1 MTAEA
6 LIAGAAQGLTYDD
19 FIEDLRDPD
28 VQGPLVSPRRFSDA
42 LHIDLQTLAE
52 QAGVHRN
59 TIARAPSSATVQRF
73 LRDALR
79 AIKAATDVA
88 DGDLSRALFWY
99 RNQPLAPFEYRTPE
113 QLVAAG
119 RTDDLLRYTT
129 SLMAGAAG

>member
-1 MTAEA
+1 MPQAVA
-6 LIAGAAQGLTYDD
+6 PGPAPSLTYEH

-28 VQGPLVSPRRFSDA
+28 LPGPVVSPRRFSEA

-59 TIARAPSSATVQRF
+59 TIARAPSSMTVQRF

-79 AIKAATDVA
+79 VIKASA
-88 DGDLSRALFWY
+88 DLAGGDLERALFWY
-99 RNQPLAPFEYRTPE
+99 RNEPLAPFGYKTAE

-119 RTDDLLRYTT
+119 RTEDVLRYTA
-129 SLMAGAAG
+129 SLTAGAAG